1 MNKVLVEKI
10 KESVQAVL
18 PLTLVVLIVLVALGV
33 GAKEIAMFALG
44 AVMLMAGLVVFGI
57 GANESMLFLA
67 EETGSHITRKRKL
80 FLLIFVGV
88 IVGFLITVSEP
99 GIWVL
104 GEQFSS
110 TVPKATLVFAVA
122 GGVAIFIVI
131 ALLRIVF
138 QVKLNVV
145 LITIFIILFGFV
157 YFVEGEYIPVAFD
170 SGALSTGPMA
180 VPFIVA
186 LGIGISS
193 GRGSRNEEDSFGML
207 GINSLGP
214 VFAIL
219 ILGLLNPNPSFST
232 ESGDASLLF
241 DFAIIGL
248 AIIAFAIFFTIF
260 QIFAFKF
267 SKNRVIRVF
276 IGFILTY
283 IGLVIFLAG
292 ANLGFLPVAS
302 KLGDII
308 ANFDNQ
314 WLLIPFGLL
323 FGFVIVSA
331 EPSVIVLV
339 NQVQEVTDGRIS
351 KKVMVPALSIG
362 VSLAIGLAMLRIVF
376 DISILWI
383 LIPGYL
389 IALVLTFFVPRI
401 FTAIAFDSGAAVSGA
416 LASTFLVPFALG
428 AAKVIYAGDATGSKI
443 LLNGFGVISFV
454 LLAPLITIQVL
465 GLIFKVKT
473 KDVVT
478 DTTEDEIIELKEVW
492 YESISSDM
500 WS

>member
-18 PLTLVVLIVLVALGV
+18 PLTIVVLIVLIALGV
-33 GAKEIAMFALG
+33 GLDNILMFVVGAL
-44 AVMLMAGLVVFGI
+44 MLIAGLVLFGI

-67 EETGSHITRKRKL
+67 EETGSYITTKRKL
-80 FLLIFVGV
+80 YLLVLVGV
-88 IVGFLITVSEP
+88 ITGFLITVSEP

-104 GEQFSS
+104 GEKLSS
-110 TVPKATLVFAVA
+110 TIPKTTLVFT
-122 GGVAIFIVI
+122 VAIGVSLFIVI

-138 QVKLNVV
+138 QIRLNIV
-145 LITIFIILFGFV
+145 LLIIFTFLFIFV
-157 YFVEGEYIPVAFD
+157 FFVGEEFIPVAFD
-170 SGALSTGPMA
+170 SGGLSTGPMA

-207 GINSLGP
+207 GVNSLGP

-219 ILGLLNPNPSFST
+219 ILGLFITPSYDDGVEGSI
-232 ESGDASLLF
+232 LF
-241 DFAIIGL
+241 DFLVIGL
-248 AIIAFAIFFTIF
+248 AIIAFIIFFIIF
-260 QIFAFKF
+260 QIFAFKL
-267 SKNRVIRVF
+267 SKKRVIRVF

-292 ANLGFLPVAS
+292 ANIGFLPIAELLGEKIAS
-302 KLGDII
+302 FENTW
-308 ANFDNQ
+308 A
-314 WLLIPFGLL
+314 LIPFGLL

-351 KKVMVPALSIG
+351 KNILIPTLSIG
-362 VSLAIGLAMLRIVF
+362 VSLAIGLAMVRIVF
-376 DISILWI
+376 DISFLWI
-383 LIPGYL
+383 LIPGYI
-389 IALVLTFFVPRI
+389 IALVLTFFVPKI

-428 AAKVIYAGDATGSKI
+428 AAKVIYATDSMKI
-443 LLNGFGVISFV
+443 LANGFGVIAFV

-465 GLIFKVKT
+465 GLIFKIKT
-473 KDVVT
+473 REVVT
-478 DTTEDEIIELKEVW
+478 VSGEDEIIELDEV
-492 YESISSDM
+492 
-500 WS
+500 